1 MSPRHGIL
9 EDVGRASGQGSPGP
23 SLPEWGKEPSPRRC
37 AAGVPVTHSGLWTG
51 VSWLSPST
59 LKKLTSEYAGSCTY
73 LTPAEIFR
81 TRPFSPSRERCRPCS
96 GRDERS
102 EDASQFSP
110 RPRQGL
116 SRRGTGHRPCPR
128 PAWALCSSQ
137 PLAGP
142 AALPHT
148 STLLPLLDAQGSLL
162 HLFFWPIHAVFGG
175 PPLLAS
181 LRGAPATCPR
191 PG

>member
-1 MSPRHGIL
+1 MPPCHGIL
-9 EDVGRASGQGSPGP
+9 GDVGWASGQGGPGP
-23 SLPEWGKEPSPRRC
+23 SLPELGQEPSPRRC
-37 AAGVPVTHSGLWTG
+37 TAGAPLTHSGLWTG
-51 VSWLSPST
+51 ISWLSPST
-59 LKKLTSEYAGSCTY
+59 LEKLTSEYAGSCTC

-81 TRPFSPSRERCRPCS
+81 TRPFSPSGERRRPCS
-96 GRDERS
+96 GGDEGS
-102 EDASQFSP
+102 EDASRFSP

-142 AALPHT
+142 AALPDT
-148 STLLPLLDAQGSLL
+148 SSPLPVLDAQGSLL

-181 LRGAPATCPR
+181 LRGAPATRPR